1 MRQFRKLVLLF
12 LLIIGSTSIMAQN
25 ETEAVVQNLQTANFN
40 NLLSFWDNQVEVN
53 IPDIAGLKQ
62 FNARE
67 ANELLKSFFTNNN
80 ILGFEKSAAR
90 KVGNTVYL
98 TGKLI
103 SNTTK
108 YNITMLLQQS
118 KNNFVIISVR
128 VN

>member
-1 MRQFRKLVLLF
+1 MLLLLF
-12 LLIIGSTSIMAQN
+12 IVGSTSLMAQN

-40 NLLSFWDNQVEVN
+40 NLLTFWDNQVEVN
-53 IPDIAGLKQ
+53 MPDLVGQKQ
-62 FNARE
+62 YSAKD
-67 ANELLKSFFTNNN
+67 ANELLKSFFNKNS

-90 KVGNTVYL
+90 KVGTTVYL

-108 YNITMLLQQS
+108 FNLTMLLQQN
-118 KNNFVIISVR
+118 KADFVIISVR

>member
-1 MRQFRKLVLLF
+1 MRQFRKLVLLL

-53 IPDIAGLKQ
+53 MPDIAGLKQ

-67 ANELLKSFFTNNN
+67 ANELLKSFFTNNS

>member
-1 MRQFRKLVLLF
+1 MRQFRKIVLL
-12 LLIIGSTSIMAQN
+12 LLFILGSTRLMAQN
-25 ETEAVVQNLQTANFN
+25 ETEEVVQNLQTANFN

-53 IPDIAGLKQ
+53 MPDLAGLKQ
-62 FNARE
+62 YTAKE
-67 ANELLKSFFTNNN
+67 ANELLKSFFTNKS

-90 KVGNTVYL
+90 KVGTTVYL

-103 SNTTK
+103 SNTSK
-108 YNITMLLQQS
+108 FNITMLLQQS